1 MQGPSRLELRSRDVG
16 GHQPRTVAGVE
27 TPRGLDEV
35 RALVRQAMATGA
47 RLYPISTGRNWGM
60 GSAVPV
66 SDDNLVVDLS
76 GMNRVR
82 SLDLEAGYA
91 VIEPGVTQRQLAA
104 LLRDTPWMLNVTAS
118 CADTSVVGNGL
129 DRGDGCIRSRV
140 HDVAGLEA
148 VLADGS
154 VVTTGGL
161 DPAGRYHGRV
171 AGPDLTPA
179 FVQHNLGVITAMA
192 VALVPRPQTVALV
205 HGRLQR
211 DQIGVALGALTAFL
225 RRGNPAEGLLRV
237 RELSLVPTEG
247 NDWGAI
253 EGTGAGAG
261 AVAGGGDWTL
271 PAGVDP
277 GLFTILGPL
286 MGSDATVELA
296 EELLRKA
303 LIEVEGAEAV
313 RVVDA
318 SEVSPE
324 DPLYPRALMAQ
335 GIPTCRGVHN
345 ALGVTSCDQIDEGA
359 MGFLALLPLMPMHA
373 RRTEHILAALQT
385 AVDRYGTAL
394 MMEWNLVGRHMAN
407 GVIQIF
413 FDRRA
418 PGAPH
423 RAHQLRNDGNCLL
436 RGNGCAIYRSDI
448 DHAAADV
455 WSETSTAGLGML
467 HRLKTA
473 LDPDG
478 LISPGRYGA

>member
-1 MQGPSRLELRSRDVG
+1 MQGLSRVELKSRDVG
-16 GHQPRTVAGVE
+16 GHQPRSVTGVE
-27 TPRGLDEV
+27 SPRSLDEV
-35 RALVRQAMATGA
+35 RALVRRAMTDKLL
-47 RLYPISTGRNWGM
+47 LYPISTGRNWGM
-60 GSAVPV
+60 GSGMPV
-66 SDDNLVVDLS
+66 TDDNLVVDLS

-82 SLDLEAGYA
+82 SLDLEAGFA

-104 LLRDTPWMLNVTAS
+104 VLRDTPWMLNVTAS
-118 CADTSVVGNGL
+118 CADTSVVGNAL

-140 HDVAGLEA
+140 HDVAGIEA

-154 VVTTGGL
+154 VITTGGL

-171 AGPDLTPA
+171 AGPDLTAA
-179 FVQHNLGVITAMA
+179 FVQHNLGIVTAMA

-205 HGRLQR
+205 HGRLGR
-211 DQIGVALGALTAFL
+211 DQVGVTLGAITGFL

-237 RELSLVPTEG
+237 RELSLTPGE
-247 NDWGAI
+247 
-253 EGTGAGAG
+253 
-261 AVAGGGDWTL
+261 GDWTL

-277 GLFTILGPL
+277 SLFTILGPL

-303 LIEVEGAEAV
+303 LIEVEGAEAL
-313 RVVDA
+313 RVMDA
-318 SEVSPE
+318 AEVGPD

-359 MGFLALLPLMPMHA
+359 MGFLALLPLLPMHA

-385 AVDRYGTAL
+385 AVDAHTTAL
-394 MMEWNLVGRHMAN
+394 MVEWNLVSRHLAN

-413 FDRRA
+413 FER
-418 PGAPH
+418 GAPEAAY

-436 RGNGCAIYRSDI
+436 RGHGCAIYRSDI

-478 LISPGRYGA
+478 LLSPGRYGA